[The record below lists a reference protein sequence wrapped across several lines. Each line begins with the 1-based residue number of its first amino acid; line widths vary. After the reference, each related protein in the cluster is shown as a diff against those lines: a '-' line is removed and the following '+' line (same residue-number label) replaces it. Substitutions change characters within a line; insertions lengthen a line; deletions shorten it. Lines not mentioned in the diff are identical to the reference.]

1 MEGEGLM
8 DVLQKAASIRSEQDA
23 KLRRKFDAW
32 PHVLRNTL
40 TDSKGALDAR
50 ARMLEDRV
58 AASEELRGQANACF
72 AEGQND
78 QALRMYVRAAGLLR
92 WVTSSSPDIRKGGI
106 KDSEL
111 RLRSSVPVLESAPP
125 VPESREEAERVA
137 RSLFPDA
144 EAALGEGGPAG
155 SAAVEMEDA
164 LPDAEGAADGP
175 LSARA
180 RKALADAYNNASSAL
195 LRMGMHD
202 QAMAAG
208 QEARRVDP
216 CSAKGLL
223 RVALARQSRPGAGV
237 ADLRLAVKE
246 LRAAM
251 MLEPSKAVQRTLRA
265 AEAELARV
273 GQAERSAFAGAFER
287 GRVVL
292 DEELERE
299 QSRRVEAEAK
309 QAAAAKD
316 LAASATKDLAAAKA
330 AGVGTGESSDEDE
343 GEEGEAGAGASRRG
357 GSARGLG
364 SKRGLADGP
373 ETSEA
378 RRALSRLSKAEEGA
392 MQQLIVSL
400 EAMRARGMHE
410 EADALMEEA
419 AKLLAQAQ
427 PETDAEL
434 PPIDWRHPTPEQI
447 ADAKTYGI
455 DLTDPDVVEELE
467 EMERDRFASSA
478 AGKTAAAAAKRAAA
492 SAAADKADISR
503 GAKGAGEP
511 EEEGEGDEKG
521 SSEAEMLATV
531 RSMPA
536 SELRAFLVEHAGMD
550 KAAADAAPL
559 RELRAKG
566 EAFVAKI
573 VESSKN
579 PTKPPVPRW
588 VSVLTAVLITLFVF
602 YRLWSSG
609 LAQWVGHYLGIADR
623 PGEGGLGR
631 AAEAAAAAATGATGG
646 AQYPGQRPLDDAEW
660 DDAAFAHAQVHA
672 DGIVG
677 HP

>member
-1 MEGEGLM
+1 MM

-32 PHVLRNTL
+32 PHVVRNTL

-78 QALRMYVRAAGLLR
+78 QALRMYTRAAGLLR

-111 RLRSSVPVLESAPP
+111 RLRSSVPVLETAPP
-125 VPESREEAERVA
+125 VPESREEAESIA

-144 EAALGEGGPAG
+144 EAALGASASAG
-155 SAAVEMEDA
+155 SVVAELEDS

-175 LSARA
+175 LAARA
-180 RKALADAYNNASSAL
+180 RRALADAYNNASSAL
-195 LRMGMHD
+195 LRLGMHD

-223 RVALARQSRPGAGV
+223 RVAMARQSRPGAGV
-237 ADLRLAVKE
+237 VDLRLAVKE
-246 LRAAM
+246 LRAAVT
-251 MLEPSKAVQRTLRA
+251 LDPSKAVQRTLRA
-265 AEAELARV
+265 AEEELARASH
-273 GQAERSAFAGAFER
+273 AERSAFAGAFER
-287 GRVVL
+287 GHVVL

-299 QSRRVEAEAK
+299 QSRRMEAEAK
-309 QAAAAKD
+309 QAATAKGMAAT
-316 LAASATKDLAAAKA
+316 ATKDLAAAKA
-330 AGVGTGESSDEDE
+330 AGVGTGESSNEDED
-343 GEEGEAGAGASRRG
+343 GGGDGSGGGRRG
-357 GSARGLG
+357 GLARMLRPQSGG
-364 SKRGLADGP
+364 AAGP
-373 ETSEA
+373 ESSEA

-392 MQQLIVSL
+392 MQQLLVSL
-400 EAMRARGMHE
+400 EAMRSRGMHE

-419 AKLLAQAQ
+419 AQMLAQSQ
-427 PETDAEL
+427 PGGEAEL
-434 PPIDWRHPTPEQI
+434 PPIDWRNPTPEQI

-467 EMERDRFASSA
+467 DMERDRFAASA
-478 AGKTAAAAAKRAAA
+478 AGKSVAAAAKRATA
-492 SAAADKADISR
+492 SKASDKAELSR
-503 GAKGAGEP
+503 GAKGEGKGGGGDGGDDA
-511 EEEGEGDEKG
+511 EEAAG

-536 SELRAFLVEHAGMD
+536 SELRAFLVEHAGLD
-550 KAAADAAPL
+550 KTEADSMPL
-559 RELRAKG
+559 RDLRAKG
-566 EAFVAKI
+566 EAFVTKI

-579 PTKPPVPRW
+579 PSKPPVPRW
-588 VSVLTAVLITLFVF
+588 ISVLTAVVITLFVL

-609 LAQWVGHYLGIADR
+609 LAQWAGHFLGIADR
-623 PGEGGLGR
+623 PGEGNLGR
-631 AAEAAAAAATGATGG
+631 AAAAAAAAAAGATGG
-646 AQYPGQRPLDDAEW
+646 PPYPGQGALDDAGW
-660 DDAAFAHAQVHA
+660 GDDAFAHAQVHA
-672 DGIVG
+672 DGVVG